1 MSLGDFGS
9 LGKKMIWP
17 SILGGGKR
25 PYQFLGVENK
35 KKDFELIGQWMA
47 SRKIRCVIEDENRF
61 DLVDG
66 VKA

>member
-1 MSLGDFGS
+1 
-9 LGKKMIWP
+9 MIWP

-47 SRKIRCVIEDENRF
+47 SRKIRCVIEDDNRF